1 MIRRSKTLNMSQFRQ
16 DELLAYLYQYPEKKK
31 KLNDA
36 MLRYRSVQF
45 DSVRT
50 SGGSTADSVLGAVIG
65 IDEDDELKNAQ
76 NDIEYI
82 EQSARLIEGGRWY
95 DALIAHF
102 CYQKPYSLIPI
113 HLLPTCHR
121 SSFYDATRA
130 FMEQINRKDWY
141 MVKD

>member
-1 MIRRSKTLNMSQFRQ
+1 MIRRSNNLSMSKFRQ
-16 DELLAYLYQYPEKKK
+16 DELLAFLKQYPEKKK

-36 MLRYRSVQF
+36 MLKYRSVRF

-50 SGGSTADSVLGAVIG
+50 SGGSTSDSVLGAVIG
-65 IDEDDELKNAQ
+65 IDEDDELRNAQ

-82 EQSARLIEGGRWY
+82 EQSARLIDGGRWY

-102 CYQKPYSLIPI
+102 CYQKAYSVIPI